1 MKRGRKSLVLGF
13 VGLSLAG
20 LCAVGAGR
28 AVNAQAEGRRAALFL
43 GELYVEGE
51 GLLPADAR
59 HQAREMFDQLGA
71 MIGERAMERADT
83 NGDGAL
89 DEAERAAA
97 KTKLREAAGRLKAAA
112 LVRFDT
118 DLDGTIA
125 PAEREAIL
133 DGVRGRVAAMRT
145 AADTDGDGR
154 LSDDEIKAAAS
165 AGLGDGE
172 RLKRLAAAGIAPLL
186 TETDRAKARVLAGE
200 IFITVRR
207 GIMQNFDADKD
218 GALSDTERT
227 ALRQRAMERGEEI
240 KAAALAAGDADGD
253 GTLARQERR
262 ALGVRLVTRWLG
274 INP

>member
-1 MKRGRKSLVLGF
+1 MKRGRKALVLGI

-28 AVNAQAEGRRAALFL
+28 AVQAQAEGRRAALFL

-59 HQAREMFDQLGA
+59 AQARDLFDQLGA
-71 MIGERAMERADT
+71 MIGERALERADA
-83 NGDGAL
+83 NGDGTL

-97 KTKLREAAGRLKAAA
+97 KSKLREAAGRIKAAA

-118 DLDGTIA
+118 DLDGSIG
-125 PAEREAIL
+125 PEERESIRE
-133 DGVRGRVAAMRT
+133 GIRSHVAAMRT
-145 AADTDGDGR
+145 SADTDGDGR
-154 LSDDEIKAAAS
+154 LSDEEIKAAAS

-186 TETDRAKARVLAGE
+186 TEADRAKARVLAGE

-207 GIMQNFDADKD
+207 GILQNFDADKD
-218 GALSDTERT
+218 GALSDTERA
-227 ALRQRAMERGEEI
+227 ALRQRAVERGEEI
-240 KAAALAAGDADGD
+240 KAAALAAGDTDGD
-253 GTLARQERR
+253 GSLASQERR

-274 INP
+274 IKP